1 MMSALLLYSI
11 KSAIVLTMLYLPYML
26 MLRRESFFRFNRLM
40 LLGILLLSLVLPL
53 CNIPALSLD
62 NQPVVQAAQLQMLE
76 LGIPVHVLPEVQVL
90 ADGTVSQET
99 PRFSVFLLVSL
110 IYIIGMVALLLVRL
124 WQIGRLQFGLKQ
136 GVLWHH
142 DEQGVRIYCHSGDVA
157 PFSWMKNIVINEKD
171 YDEAGR
177 EIVLHEMGHIQGR
190 HSWDVVL
197 LTLVQMLQWW
207 NPLAYVLGIS
217 LRDVHEYEAD
227 NFVLEQGISA
237 QGYQLLLIRK
247 AVGSG
252 SYAFANSFNHS
263 LTKKRITMMKKI
275 KSNPWMKSKALYVI
289 PVAALALSAFATPKF
304 VAPIEETVTKLEGKG
319 TENSLNLQAFE
330 EERNVFEVENVS
342 KVVVDGKEMTI
353 REAMEAVKG
362 KEIKNSL
369 TTLPDG
375 SKVLSITTGAKA
387 DSEKEKLKIEEI
399 SGEASASVDEAIEK
413 ALEDARPLIILN
425 GKIFEIPKDAKDI
438 NLKRMHEEQ
447 LTKLLN
453 IDVEDVESIA
463 VLQKE
468 SATAKWG
475 DKGSNGAIVI
485 ETKEAK
491 DANKEVVSNKS
502 DLKELVKKLPGAEMD
517 ENGDI
522 KINGKDVS
530 KIMLNDRDVFTKNDT
545 IYNVVAV
552 RAQYPGG
559 DPECFAFIAKN
570 VRYPKLCQE
579 FGVQGRVIV
588 RFVVEKDGSI
598 TNVEKVRGAGK
609 TLSEVEVTAY
619 KEKNPNS
626 QEQIEAGQDLGELLY
641 EEAERVVKLMPKWE
655 PAKDEDGNPVRSLF
669 NLPFMFRLQ

>member
-90 ADGTVSQET
+90 ADGAVSQET
-99 PRFSVFLLVSL
+99 SRFSVFLLVSL

-227 NFVLEQGISA
+227 NFVLQQGVSA

-319 TENSLNLQAFE
+319 TENSVNLQAFE
-330 EERNVFEVENVS
+330 EE
-342 KVVVDGKEMTI
+342 KEQIM
-353 REAMEAVKG
+353 
-362 KEIKNSL
+362 
-369 TTLPDG
+369 
-375 SKVLSITTGAKA
+375 
-387 DSEKEKLKIEEI
+387 IEEI

-413 ALEDARPLIILN
+413 ALDAAQPLIVLN

-438 NLKRMHEEQ
+438 NLRRMHEEQ

-468 SATAKWG
+468 SAIAKWG
-475 DKGSNGAIVI
+475 SKGSNGAIVI
-485 ETKEAK
+485 ETKDAK
-491 DANKEVVSNKS
+491 DANQEAVSDKCVPEAKADS
-502 DLKELVKKLPGAEMD
+502 
-517 ENGDI
+517 I
-522 KINGKDVS
+522 YDV
-530 KIMLNDRDVFTKNDT
+530 TK
-545 IYNVVAV
+545 V

-559 DPECFAFIAKN
+559 DEACYGFLARN

-588 RFVVEKDGSI
+588 SFVVEKDGSI
-598 TNVEKVRGAGK
+598 SNIKNVRCPSE
-609 TLSEVEVTAY
+609 TLSETVVKSY
-619 KEKNPNS
+619 KEEHPDSVEHPIN
-626 QEQIEAGQDLGELLY
+626 GQDIGRLLY

-655 PAKDEDGNPVRSLF
+655 PAKDEEGNPVRCRF
-669 NLPFMFRLQ
+669 NLPVMFRLSARQEGNGHQ